1 MMHCTHVPAEQY
13 SLLALQFVQLAPQ
26 CWSESHDSHAP
37 LLHHCPGAH
46 SASIVHRQ
54 APFAQPVGQTSSCE
68 G

>member
-1 MMHCTHVPAEQY
+1 V
-13 SLLALQFVQLAPQ
+13 
-26 CWSESHDSHAP
+26 P
-37 LLHHCPGAH
+37 LLHHCPDAH